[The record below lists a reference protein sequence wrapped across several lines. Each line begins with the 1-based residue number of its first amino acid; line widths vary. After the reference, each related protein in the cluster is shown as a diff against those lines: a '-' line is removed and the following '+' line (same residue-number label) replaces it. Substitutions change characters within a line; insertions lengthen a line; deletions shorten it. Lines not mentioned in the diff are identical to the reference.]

1 MTRRLGWACALAT
14 TLSFTGCFSA
24 YEPQPGTPDEVVAE
38 NIARSEQ
45 AKQERLSK

>member
-1 MTRRLGWACALAT
+1 MTRHLGWACALAT
-14 TLSFTGCFSA
+14 ALFTGCFSA
-24 YEPQPGTPDEVVAE
+24 YEPQEGTSDEVVAA